1 MREIVKRAF
10 HLDSLGEQKDLIMKL
25 VKYRLMLLSSN
36 TGLMSPSLQAP
47 YTGEQARGRRPINDR
62 EPQKIVWEEATVDKT
77 HGHVAR

>member
-10 HLDSLGEQKDLIMKL
+10 HLDSLGEQKD
-25 VKYRLMLLSSN
+25 

-47 YTGEQARGRRPINDR
+47 YTGEQARGRRSINDR